1 MTSSLK
7 CVNAA
12 KFHLCAKGLRGA
24 YLCSMTTFL
33 GVWHQS
39 LGVTS
44 KWLRGR
50 RCVRGGDSRLHCTVL
65 PAVPLAGGRGTGYVA
80 STPPKRRKKRQ
91 KRRTAPMCSVVS
103 PCTGR
108 NCAALRRSSVPLH
121 ASQAR
126 ATLRRPAAPA
136 DQSRRPRRARLLPQE
151 RPHAEKAEV
160 DVNTTSLSAEMVR
173 GIIIASRGGSL
184 PPPRTLSPGRC
195 GLHLLSAAPSTSYTP
210 RRQGALHTA
219 LDTRHACTVASHD
232 HSHAPRRPSP
242 PLSPRFSALCLRWL
256 S

>member
-1 MTSSLK
+1 
-7 CVNAA
+7 
-12 KFHLCAKGLRGA
+12 
-24 YLCSMTTFL
+24 MTTFL

-39 LGVTS
+39 LALTS

-50 RCVRGGDSRLHCTVL
+50 RGVRGGDSRLHCTVL
-65 PAVPLAGGRGTGYVA
+65 PAVPLAGGRGNGYVA
-80 STPPKRRKKRQ
+80 SPPPKRRKKRQ
-91 KRRTAPMCSVVS
+91 KRRTAPRCSVVS
-103 PCTGR
+103 PCTGH

-151 RPHAEKAEV
+151 RPHAEEAEV
-160 DVNTTSLSAEMVR
+160 DVNTTSLSADMVR
-173 GIIIASRGGSL
+173 GIIIASRGGSLASL

-219 LDTRHACTVASHD
+219 LDTRHACTVASH
-232 HSHAPRRPSP
+232 PVR
-242 PLSPRFSALCLRWL
+242 L
-256 S
+256 